1 MYFQDLDTPI
11 QEEFLKVFSKM
22 INSLNHEDLEDLYLL
37 TQLDVRNL
45 IPQVH
50 NLVNER
56 SEKENIIFKELEDKD
71 DMSLNTNQNAG
82 RMRILNEK
90 RVCSLNRIHHESSDE

>member
-37 TQLDVRNL
+37 TQLNVRNL

-56 SEKENIIFKELEDKD
+56 SEKTL
-71 DMSLNTNQNAG
+71 
-82 RMRILNEK
+82 
-90 RVCSLNRIHHESSDE
+90 H